1 MPESIWVVLPI
12 FKTTKATPCGWLFS
26 FLGHGM
32 QCLTRTGQFDSESDG
47 GIFNAGVNLGSP
59 TNIQNEKATPCGWLF
74 SFLGHGMQC
83 LTRTGQFNSESD
95 GGIFN
100 AGVNLG
106 S

>member
-59 TNIQNEKATPCGWLF
+59 TNIQNDKSYPLWVAFFVFGSWHAMPDPNWAVR
-74 SFLGHGMQC
+74 LGERRRH
-83 LTRTGQFNSESD
+83 F
-95 GGIFN
+95 
-100 AGVNLG
+100 
-106 S
+106 